1 VLGVLVRKLVKFAK
15 LTALLSAA
23 WTLLC
28 AAIVTGLPISDG
40 AEVYRVSTIVWLMRG
55 STGGYFTA
63 SLSEARAE
71 STLGQSVATW
81 LLELPVVAPLL
92 FAAVLLFIF
101 YRWLAV
107 LESQQSQRST

>member
-1 VLGVLVRKLVKFAK
+1 VSVRRLVKFAK
-15 LTALLSAA
+15 LAALLSAA

-40 AEVYRVSTIVWLMRG
+40 AEVYRVSTIVRLMRG
-55 STGGYFTA
+55 STGGYFTT

-71 STLGQSVATW
+71 WTLGQSVATW
-81 LLELPVVAPLL
+81 LLGLPVVAPLL
-92 FAAVLLFIF
+92 FVAVLLFIF

-107 LESQQSQRST
+107 LESQ